1 MMNYTR
7 TNEIHRGN
15 VYIVDLG
22 SVEDRENSLFAK
34 KRMGI
39 CISNEQCNKHSPIL
53 SFVFLSGNTSQA
65 KLKLPT
71 RVFVSAV
78 ETGRKDSTVACE
90 QIVSIPR
97 DNIIR
102 YVTKLSDDTMK
113 KIDNAVKIQL
123 SL

>member
-1 MMNYTR
+1 MMNYTH
-7 TNEIHRGN
+7 NQEIHRGD

-39 CISNEQCNKHSPIL
+39 CISNELCNKHSPIL
-53 SFVFLSGNTSQA
+53 SFVFMSSNTTQA

-78 ETGRKDSTVACE
+78 ETGRKDSTIACE
-90 QIVSIPR
+90 QIISVPR
-97 DNIIR
+97 DSIIQ
-102 YVTKLSDDTMK
+102 YVTKMSDDTMK

>member
-1 MMNYTR
+1 MMNYTH
-7 TNEIHRGN
+7 NQEIHRGD

-34 KRMGI
+34 KRTAI
-39 CISNEQCNKHSPIL
+39 CISNELCNKHSPIL
-53 SFVFLSGNTSQA
+53 SFVFMSSNTTQA

-90 QIVSIPR
+90 QIISVPR
-97 DNIIR
+97 DSIIQ
-102 YVTKLSDDTMK
+102 YVTKMSDDTMK

>member
-1 MMNYTR
+1 MMNYTH
-7 TNEIHRGN
+7 TKEIHRGD
-15 VYIVDLG
+15 VFMVDLG
-22 SVEDRENSLFAK
+22 SAEDRENSLFAK

-39 CISNEQCNKHSPIL
+39 CISNEKCNKHSPIL
-53 SFVFLSGNTSQA
+53 SFVFLSSNTSQT

-78 ETGRKDSTVACE
+78 ETGRKDSTAACE
-90 QIVSIPR
+90 QIISVPR
-97 DNIIR
+97 DSIIQ
-102 YVTKLSDDTMK
+102 YITKISDDTMK

>member
-1 MMNYTR
+1 MMKYTH
-7 TNEIHRGN
+7 TKEIHRGD
-15 VYIVDLG
+15 VFMVDLG

-39 CISNEQCNKHSPIL
+39 CISNEKCNRHSPIL
-53 SFVFLSGNTSQA
+53 SFVFMSSNTTQA

-90 QIVSIPR
+90 QIISVPR
-97 DNIIR
+97 DSIIQ
-102 YVTKLSDDTMK
+102 YVTKMSDDTMK

>member
-1 MMNYTR
+1 MMNYTH
-7 TNEIHRGN
+7 NQEIHRGD
-15 VYIVDLG
+15 VYMVDLG

-39 CISNEQCNKHSPIL
+39 CISNEKCNKHSPIL
-53 SFVFLSGNTSQA
+53 SFVFLSSNTSQA

-78 ETGRKDSTVACE
+78 ETGRKDSTAACE
-90 QIVSIPR
+90 QIVSVPR
-97 DNIIR
+97 DSIIR
-102 YVTKLSDDTMK
+102 YVTKLSNDTMQ

>member
-1 MMNYTR
+1 MMNYTH
-7 TNEIHRGN
+7 NQEIHRGD
-15 VYIVDLG
+15 VYMVDLG
-22 SVEDRENSLFAK
+22 SVEDWENSLFAK

-39 CISNEQCNKHSPIL
+39 CISNEKCNKHSPIL
-53 SFVFLSGNTSQA
+53 SFVFLSSNTSQA

-90 QIVSIPR
+90 QKISVPR
-97 DNIIR
+97 DSIIQ
-102 YVTKLSDDTMK
+102 YITKMSDDTMK

>member
-1 MMNYTR
+1 MMNYTH
-7 TNEIHRGN
+7 NQEIHRGD
-15 VYIVDLG
+15 VYMVDLG

-39 CISNEQCNKHSPIL
+39 CISNELCNRYSPIL
-53 SFVFLSGNTSQA
+53 SFVFMSSNTTQA

-90 QIVSIPR
+90 QIISVPR
-97 DNIIR
+97 DSIIQ
-102 YVTKLSDDTMK
+102 YITKMSDDTMK

>member
-1 MMNYTR
+1 MMNYTH
-7 TNEIHRGN
+7 NQEIHRGD
-15 VYIVDLG
+15 VYMVDLG
-22 SVEDRENSLFAK
+22 SVKDRENSLFAK

-39 CISNEQCNKHSPIL
+39 CISNEKCNKHSPIL
-53 SFVFLSGNTSQA
+53 SFVFLSSNTSQA

-90 QIVSIPR
+90 QIISVPR
-97 DNIIR
+97 DSIIQ
-102 YVTKLSDDTMK
+102 YITKISDDTMK

>member
-1 MMNYTR
+1 MMNYTH

-39 CISNEQCNKHSPIL
+39 CISNEKCNKHSPIL

>member
-1 MMNYTR
+1 MMNYTH
-7 TNEIHRGN
+7 NQEIHRGD
-15 VYIVDLG
+15 VYMVDLG
-22 SVEDRENSLFAK
+22 SVKDRENSLFAK

-39 CISNEQCNKHSPIL
+39 CISNEKCNKHSPIL
-53 SFVFLSGNTSQA
+53 SFVFLSSNTSQA

-90 QIVSIPR
+90 QIISVPR
-97 DNIIR
+97 DSIIQ
-102 YVTKLSDDTMK
+102 YITKMSDDTKK

>member
-1 MMNYTR
+1 MNYTH

-22 SVEDRENSLFAK
+22 SVEDRDNSLFAK

-39 CISNEQCNKHSPIL
+39 CISNEKCNKHSPIL

>member
-1 MMNYTR
+1 MSSYLCNQ
-7 TNEIHRGN
+7 EIHRGD
-15 VYIVDLG
+15 VYMVDLG

-39 CISNEQCNKHSPIL
+39 CISNEKCNKHSPIL
-53 SFVFLSGNTSQA
+53 SFVFLSSNTSQA

-90 QIVSIPR
+90 QIISVPR
-97 DNIIR
+97 DSIIQ
-102 YVTKLSDDTMK
+102 YITKMSDDTMK

>member
-1 MMNYTR
+1 MMNYTH

-22 SVEDRENSLFAK
+22 SVEDRDNSLFAK

-39 CISNEQCNKHSPIL
+39 CISNEKCNKHSPIL

>member
-1 MMNYTR
+1 M
-7 TNEIHRGN
+7 
-15 VYIVDLG
+15 
-22 SVEDRENSLFAK
+22 S
-34 KRMGI
+34 
-39 CISNEQCNKHSPIL
+39 SNTTQS
-53 SFVFLSGNTSQA
+53 

-90 QIVSIPR
+90 QIISVPR
-97 DNIIR
+97 DSIIQ
-102 YVTKLSDDTMK
+102 YVTKMSDDTMK

>member
-1 MMNYTR
+1 MMNYTQ
-7 TNEIHRGN
+7 TKEIHRGD

-39 CISNEQCNKHSPIL
+39 CISNELCNKHSPIL
-53 SFVFLSGNTSQA
+53 SFVFMSSNTTQA

-78 ETGRKDSTVACE
+78 ETGRKDSTVTNFHKINFPIF
-90 QIVSIPR
+90 QIGCKFVFGYSK
-97 DNIIR
+97 IR
-102 YVTKLSDDTMK
+102 FSTLFG
-113 KIDNAVKIQL
+113 
-123 SL
+123 

>member
-22 SVEDRENSLFAK
+22 SVEDRDNSLFAK

-39 CISNEQCNKHSPIL
+39 CISNEKCNKHSPIL